1 MHQLLLPLLRSYKID
16 TTVIHCS
23 TILPLKLPKFSFF
36 SSTPQQQ
43 QQDHNQRQKRKQL
56 KQMQKHL
63 VPPPRPSAIPIGS
76 PARIQ
81 KLIASQPNPLL
92 AIEIFNL
99 ASRQSNFHHSYSFFH
114 TLILKLGHTR
124 HFSLMHNLLSRLKAH
139 GYPVAPSLFS
149 HIIRFYA
156 DAQLPDK
163 VLNTVYTILQFNTKP
178 LPKHLNLVL
187 QVLVAH
193 PTYLRPAFDLFKSA
207 HRFGIS
213 LNTNSYNILMRAFCF
228 HGRLSIAYSLFNQMF
243 KRDVALDVESY
254 RILMQGLCRK
264 SQVNKAIDLLEDM
277 LNKGFVPD
285 TLSYTTLL
293 NCLCRKKLKEAY
305 KLLSKMKVKGCNPDI
320 VHYNTVILGFCREGR
335 AFNACKVLEDMQSN
349 GCLPNLVS
357 YRTLVVGL
365 CNRGM
370 YDEAK
375 SYMKEMIL
383 KGLSPHFSIFHALI
397 IGFCNV
403 GKVNEA
409 CGMLEEM
416 LSHGEAPHV
425 DTWVEIVPRICEVDE
440 TVGMGN
446 LFEEVLKVEIMPDT
460 RIVEAAA
467 GLEEYLIRRI
477 HCRSRYWKSSVFFG
491 SQDLGREAVMAEGT
505 ENEDRVDLD
514 DDYYIEEMDDDVEKQ
529 IKDDAAGGGGNE
541 NGEDRHEDLR
551 REDSGKDQVLEVD
564 RGEADRSNIVNEL
577 VEDEEKTFN

>member
-1 MHQLLLPLLRSYKID
+1 
-16 TTVIHCS
+16 
-23 TILPLKLPKFSFF
+23 
-36 SSTPQQQ
+36 
-43 QQDHNQRQKRKQL
+43 
-56 KQMQKHL
+56 MQKH
-63 VPPPRPSAIPIGS
+63 VVPSPPPAIPIGS
-76 PARIQ
+76 PAQIQ
-81 KLIASQPNPLL
+81 KLIASQPDPLL

-99 ASRQSNFHHSYSFFH
+99 ACRQPNFHHSYSSFH
-114 TLILKLGHTR
+114 TLILKLGRSH
-124 HFSLMHNLLSRLKAH
+124 HFSLMHSLLSRLKAH
-139 GYPVAPSLFS
+139 GCPVAPSLFS

-163 VLNTVYTILQFNTKP
+163 VLNTFYTILQFNTKP
-178 LPKHLNLVL
+178 LPKHLSLVL

-213 LNTNSYNILMRAFCF
+213 PNTNSYNILIRLPFLNTFYTILQFNTKPLPKHLSLVLQVLVAHPTYLRPAFDLFKSAHRFGTSPNTNSYNILMRAFCF

-264 SQVNKAIDLLEDM
+264 SQVNKAVDLLEDM

-293 NCLCRKKLKEAY
+293 NCLCRKKKLKEAY
-305 KLLSKMKVKGCNPDI
+305 KLLCKMKVKGCNPDI

-335 AFNACKVLEDMQSN
+335 AFDACKVLEDMQSN

-357 YRTLVVGL
+357 YRTLVAGL
-365 CNRGM
+365 CNQGM

-375 SYMKEMIL
+375 NYMKEMIL

-425 DTWVEIVPRICEVDE
+425 DTWLEIVPRICEVDE
-440 TVGMGN
+440 TVTMGN

-477 HCRSRYWKSSVFFG
+477 HGRSRV
-491 SQDLGREAVMAEGT
+491 A
-505 ENEDRVDLD
+505 
-514 DDYYIEEMDDDVEKQ
+514 
-529 IKDDAAGGGGNE
+529 
-541 NGEDRHEDLR
+541 
-551 REDSGKDQVLEVD
+551 
-564 RGEADRSNIVNEL
+564 
-577 VEDEEKTFN
+577 

>member
-36 SSTPQQQ
+36 SSTPQQEEEEEEEE
-43 QQDHNQRQKRKQL
+43 DHNQWQKQKQL

-63 VPPPRPSAIPIGS
+63 VPSIPIGS

-81 KLIASQPNPLL
+81 KLIASQPDPLL

-99 ASRQSNFHHSYSFFH
+99 ASRQSNFHHSYSSFH
-114 TLILKLGHTR
+114 TLILKLGRSR
-124 HFSLMHNLLSRLKAH
+124 HFSLMQNLVSRLKAH

-163 VLNTVYTILQFNTKP
+163 VLNTFYTILQFNTKP

-187 QVLVAH
+187 QVLVAQ
-193 PTYLRPAFDLFKSA
+193 PTYLRLAFGLFKSA

-213 LNTNSYNILMRAFCF
+213 PNTNSYNILMRAFCF

-264 SQVNKAIDLLEDM
+264 SQVNKAVYLLEDM

-285 TLSYTTLL
+285 ALSYTTLL
-293 NCLCRKKLKEAY
+293 NCLCRKKKLKEAY
-305 KLLSKMKVKGCNPDI
+305 KLLCKMKVKGCNPDI

-335 AFNACKVLEDMQSN
+335 AFDACKVLEDMQSN
-349 GCLPNLVS
+349 GCLPNLVF
-357 YRTLVVGL
+357 YRTLVAGL
-365 CNRGM
+365 CNQGM

-375 SYMKEMIL
+375 SCMKEMIL

-409 CGMLEEM
+409 CGMLAEM

-477 HCRSRYWKSSVFFG
+477 HGRSRV
-491 SQDLGREAVMAEGT
+491 A
-505 ENEDRVDLD
+505 
-514 DDYYIEEMDDDVEKQ
+514 
-529 IKDDAAGGGGNE
+529 
-541 NGEDRHEDLR
+541 
-551 REDSGKDQVLEVD
+551 
-564 RGEADRSNIVNEL
+564 
-577 VEDEEKTFN
+577 